1 MSRELGD
8 HLDTRPQCE
17 RIPETNPLDEL
28 RATEAM
34 RLDRHIN
41 PNLRDYIPTL
51 YELRQAANVR
61 ISNNATNTI
70 LGYIQKLEAEY
81 GPLVTPMPWYKRLY
95 YRWVYKLKV
104 IVKVIK
110 E

>member
-17 RIPETNPLDEL
+17 RIPETNPFDEL
-28 RATEAM
+28 HATEAM

-41 PNLRDYIPTL
+41 LNLRDYIPTL
-51 YELRQAANVR
+51 DELRQAANER
-61 ISNNATNTI
+61 ISNNTTTTI
-70 LGYIQKLEAEY
+70 QGYIQKLEAEY
-81 GPLVTPMPWYKRLY
+81 GPLVKPMSWYKRLY
-95 YRWVYKLKV
+95 HRWVYKLKV
-104 IVKVIK
+104 IAKVIK